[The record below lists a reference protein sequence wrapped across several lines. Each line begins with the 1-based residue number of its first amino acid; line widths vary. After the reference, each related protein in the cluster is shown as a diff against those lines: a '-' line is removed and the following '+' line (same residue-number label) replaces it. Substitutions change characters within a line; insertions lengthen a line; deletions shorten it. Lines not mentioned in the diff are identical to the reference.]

1 MDPLRIKSVLEAN
14 PTVIGLAIII
24 TNDYKLNP
32 HHRDLLATEGDGI
45 AMEDAF
51 KHLGFATIRK
61 HNVTLSLVIA
71 ILHQCSSVRYPQT
84 CKRLAFVF
92 AGHGR
97 EPQPQQKEEGTQLV
111 TCEGK
116 NFGVKTVVAK
126 LSPESSDSMLGSMV
140 RMFFIDACRGSRED
154 YGRLV
159 SRGGERLSHR
169 GGGIIADIWIPSE
182 ASNFILC
189 YSTVS
194 GYRSYEVQKGDT
206 GPCGIWLPLVA
217 QKLKTSEKD
226 IEAVMTDVNK
236 ELMIQFQDR
245 EKYPCM
251 MQPEILLRLNETVNL
266 INEYKL
272 TG

>member
-1 MDPLRIKSVLEAN
+1 MDPLRIESVIEAN
-14 PTVIGLAIII
+14 STATGLAIVI
-24 TNDYKLNP
+24 TNDYKSNP
-32 HHRDLLATEGDGI
+32 HHFDLLATEGDGI

-51 KHLGFATIRK
+51 KQLGFATIRK

-71 ILHQCSSVRYPQT
+71 LLHQCSSVRYPQT

-97 EPQPQQKEEGTQLV
+97 EPKQPGEEGTQLV
-111 TCEGK
+111 TCDGR
-116 NFGVKTVVAK
+116 NFSVTTVVKK
-126 LSPESSDSMLGSMV
+126 LSPQSSDSTLGSMA
-140 RMFFIDACRGSRED
+140 RMFFIDACRGSRND
-154 YGRLV
+154 FGIQV
-159 SRGGERLSHR
+159 SRGSEKLSHR
-169 GGGIIADIWIPSE
+169 GGGVIADIRIPSE

-206 GPCGIWLPLVA
+206 GPRGIWLPLVA
-217 QKLKTSEKD
+217 QKLKTSEKN
-226 IEAVMTDVNK
+226 IEVVMTDVNK
-236 ELMIQFQDR
+236 ELMEQFQDR

-251 MQPEILLRLNETVNL
+251 MQPEIILRLNETVNL
-266 INEYKL
+266 MNEYKL